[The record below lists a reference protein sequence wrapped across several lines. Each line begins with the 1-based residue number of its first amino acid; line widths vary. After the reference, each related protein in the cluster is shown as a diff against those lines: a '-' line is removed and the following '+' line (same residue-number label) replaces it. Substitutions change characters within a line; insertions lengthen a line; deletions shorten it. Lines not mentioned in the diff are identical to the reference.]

1 MLQGHEVTDLQ
12 IIVQN
17 EDGMLRLGSAI
28 AQVLAS
34 GDVVYLRGVLGA
46 GKTTLVRGVAR
57 GKGCQQRVTSPTF
70 TLMNIYPASAPLYH
84 FDFYRLGSADLSDLG
99 LEDYL
104 ERDGICLIEW
114 PEIGMPSLP
123 EQALY
128 IDIDLVDNDY
138 DLERRVSIG
147 GDGESYCQKIKEL
160 ERIVDT
166 GY

>member
-1 MLQGHEVTDLQ
+1 MQV
-12 IIVQN
+12 IVKN
-17 EDGMLRLGSAI
+17 EDDMLRLGNAI

-57 GKGCQQRVTSPTF
+57 GKGYRQRVTSPSF
-70 TLMNIYPASAPLYH
+70 TLMNIYPAAVPLYH
-84 FDFYRLGSADLSDLG
+84 FDFYRLEPADLSDLG

-114 PEIGMPSLP
+114 PEIGLLSLP
-123 EQALY
+123 GQALY

-138 DLERRVSIG
+138 DRERLVSIS
-147 GDGESYCQKIKEL
+147 GDGESCCRKIKEL
-160 ERIVDT
+160 ERLVHT
-166 GY
+166 GC